1 MPKVIYLLINMKK
14 IIRIIIIFLL
24 CIFIAGII
32 YLKKVPCIF
41 HKLTN
46 LYCPG
51 CGITRMIEAL
61 INLNVYQAIRY
72 NPLVFILLI
81 LGVIYIIVCIFK
93 KSFIKIS
100 ANKLVMLV
108 GVIFLFWILRNIPLF
123 SFLAPTDI

>member
-100 ANKLVMLV
+100 ANKLIMLV